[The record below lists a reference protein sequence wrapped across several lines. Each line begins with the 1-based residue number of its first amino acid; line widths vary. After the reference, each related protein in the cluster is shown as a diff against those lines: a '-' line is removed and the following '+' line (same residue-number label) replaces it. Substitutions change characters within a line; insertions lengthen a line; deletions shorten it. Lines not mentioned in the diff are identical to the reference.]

1 MVFSISDDVHII
13 KKRVKR
19 HIRHHIVFL
28 ANMALVSYVLIARL
42 SRRKK
47 VFNFIIS

>member
-1 MVFSISDDVHII
+1 MVFSNSDDVHII

-28 ANMALVSYVLIARL
+28 ASMVLALYVLIARL
-42 SRRKK
+42 SKQKK
-47 VFNFIIS
+47 MLNFIIN